1 MGKPKMYGQKR
12 TDPRQRLDLR
22 WQKKQHQR
30 NRERATPSLVA
41 GKPQKKEGQENGV

>member
-1 MGKPKMYGQKR
+1 MSKAKMYGLKR
-12 TDPRQRLDLR
+12 TNPRLQLDLR

-41 GKPQKKEGQENGV
+41 GKPQKKEAQENGV